1 MRSSAMPVKYKR
13 TIPHTNSKYSGST
26 YIVCTVEIL
35 YPVKV
40 RNANTIQQENNIVG
54 KKETPPK
61 RGIARLCI
69 FLSSGISNSFL
80 RREIM
85 RMRGIISH
93 AIQTEI
99 TKAKII
105 NI

>member
-1 MRSSAMPVKYKR
+1 MP
-13 TIPHTNSKYSGST
+13 IP
-26 YIVCTVEIL
+26 
-35 YPVKV
+35 
-40 RNANTIQQENNIVG
+40 NNKKIISLE

-61 RGIARLCI
+61 RGMAHVWILRL
-69 FLSSGISNSFL
+69 SGISNNLL
-80 RREIM
+80 RREISN
-85 RMRGIISH
+85 MRGMTNN